1 MEEKENNKIKKK
13 PLIDVHIAKE
23 SNNGRGS
30 KDKIY
35 EFKINKNMTKKQR
48 DQSVKELEDYYYY
61 INLLINSKKIDQET
75 FEFVK
80 NNPQLK
86 KYLTEEIYFES
97 LRNYLVHNNDNISN
111 YTIDKIENTNDK
123 DFKIFLKSR
132 ITNKMSKG
140 QFAENL
146 NYYSKQRGLTPS
158 DMAKKLDT
166 SLSTVSDWY
175 NGVNLPRPDKLRDLA
190 RAFNISVSQLTGD
203 RHGTEITGLTVYDDD
218 DPKASVKVPVVGHI
232 PAGIPNEAI
241 EYIEDWED
249 IPESWIKNGSEYFAL
264 KINGTSMTPKY
275 QDGDIVIFQRVS
287 RCDSGKNCA
296 VLIDNCEATFKKLIQ
311 TEAGIIL
318 QPLNTKEFEPIF
330 YSNKE
335 ILEKN
340 IKVIGIPKE
349 IRRQAE

>member
-1 MEEKENNKIKKK
+1 MEEKENNKIKNK
-13 PLIDVHIAKE
+13 PLIDVDIKRE
-23 SNNGRGS
+23 VKNGRGRA
-30 KDKIY
+30 DRVY
-35 EFKINKNMTKKQR
+35 EFKINKNMTKEQR
-48 DQSVKELEDYYYY
+48 DQIIKELENYYHY
-61 INLLINSKKIDQET
+61 INILINDKKIDKET

-80 NNPQLK
+80 NNPK
-86 KYLTEEIYFES
+86 MKEYLTEEKYFES
-97 LRNYLVHNNDNISN
+97 LRNYLIHNNNNTSN

-132 ITNKMSKG
+132 VTNKMSKG
-140 QFAENL
+140 QFASNL
-146 NYYSKQRGLTPS
+146 NFYSNKRGLTPS
-158 DMAKKLDT
+158 DLAKKLDT
-166 SLSTVSDWY
+166 SISTVWDWY
-175 NGVNLPRPDKLRDLA
+175 NGVNLPRPDKLNEIADV
-190 RAFNISVSQLTGD
+190 FNIPVSALTGD
-203 RHGTEITGLTVYDDD
+203 RHGTEITGITIYDSD
-218 DPKASVKVPVVGHI
+218 DPRASVKVPVVGHI

-264 KINGTSMTPKY
+264 KITGTSMTPKY
-275 QDGDIVIFQRVS
+275 QDGDIVIFQRAS